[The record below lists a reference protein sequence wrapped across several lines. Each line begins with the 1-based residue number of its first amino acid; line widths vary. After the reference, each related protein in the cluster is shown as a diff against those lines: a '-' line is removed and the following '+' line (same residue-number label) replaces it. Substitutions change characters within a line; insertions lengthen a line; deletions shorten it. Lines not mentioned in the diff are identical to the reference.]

1 MAPDTA
7 ADHDVEYELVRLMR
21 RSRIR
26 SMQLVT
32 EIHPDLDYASYLM
45 LIAVSESTD
54 ASGTGVRGSDLADSI
69 GVHKSTISRGLASL
83 EKLHLVER
91 VPDPTD
97 GRARLVVV
105 TDDAATRL
113 SSVRQQRH
121 DNLVHALEDWDDAEL
136 LAFAGQLGRLNL
148 ALDAAAEG

>member
-1 MAPDTA
+1 MSPDITVE
-7 ADHDVEYELVRLMR
+7 HDVEYELVRLMR

-32 EIHPDLDYASYLM
+32 QIHPDLDYASYLM

-54 ASGTGVRGSDLADSI
+54 ETGVGVRGSDLADSI
-69 GVHKSTISRGLASL
+69 GVHKSTISRGLATL

-97 GRARLVVV
+97 GRARLVAVSEE
-105 TDDAATRL
+105 AATRL
-113 SSVRQQRH
+113 ASVRQQRH
-121 DNLVHALEDWDDAEL
+121 DNLVHALEDWDAPEL
-136 LAFAGQLGRLNL
+136 AAFAGQLGRLNL
-148 ALDAAAEG
+148 ALDNAGIA